1 MARAGVVRPDLVIGW
16 WAAPTILEH
25 GSPEQIERFVP
36 ATLRGELFWCQLF
49 SEPGAGSDLAA
60 LRMKAVR
67 AEGGWKL
74 TGQKV
79 WTSRANWAQWG
90 VCLARTDPDAPKHK
104 GITYFLVDMK
114 SPGIDIR
121 PLREITGDNLF
132 NEVFF
137 DEVFVPDAMVVGQ
150 VNDGW
155 RLARTTLANERVAM
169 AHGTAL
175 GNPMEELLRT
185 VTQLDLDPAVADRL
199 GELIRSAQVGSLL
212 DQRIAQLAVGGQDPG
227 PQASARK
234 LIGVRYRQALSEFR
248 MELSEGAGAVENKEV
263 HDFLNTR
270 CLTIAGGTE
279 QILLTL
285 AGERLLGLPR

>member
-1 MARAGVVRPDLVIGW
+1 MLA
-16 WAAPTILEH
+16 H
-25 GSPEQIERFVP
+25 GTPEQKAQWLPNILS
-36 ATLRGELFWCQLF
+36 AKELWCQLF

-60 LRMKAVR
+60 LRTKAVR

-79 WTSRANWAQWG
+79 WTSAAQKAHWG

-104 GITYFLVDMK
+104 GITYFLIDMK
-114 SPGIDIR
+114 SPGIVIR
-121 PLREITGDNLF
+121 PLREITGDELF

-137 DEVFVPDAMVVGQ
+137 DDVFVPDEMVVGG
-150 VNDGW
+150 VDDGW
-155 RLARTTLANERVAM
+155 KLARTTLANERVAM
-169 AHGTAL
+169 AQGTAL
-175 GNPMEELLRT
+175 GNPMEELLR
-185 VTQLDLDPAVADRL
+185 VVSESDVDDAQRDRL
-199 GELIRSAQVGSLL
+199 GELIVTAQVGSLL
-212 DQRIAQLAVGGQDPG
+212 DQRIAQLAVGGRDPG

-234 LIGVRYRQALSEFR
+234 LIGVRYRQALAEFR
-248 MELSEGAGAVENKEV
+248 MELSEGAGAVENQQV

-279 QILLTL
+279 QILLTM